1 MLCVSSLHVTATSTD
16 GCSPCRF
23 FNIFSILQMHEM
35 LQMFGRDKDS
45 ETGSF
50 TDSGRGP
57 SEEGDTRPSPLDP
70 KLNDD
75 HKGIVHRIR

>member
-1 MLCVSSLHVTATSTD
+1 
-16 GCSPCRF
+16 
-23 FNIFSILQMHEM
+23 
-35 LQMFGRDKDS
+35 MFGRDKDS

-70 KLNDD
+70 KLNEE
-75 HKGIVHRIR
+75 HKGTCVLH

>member
-1 MLCVSSLHVTATSTD
+1 
-16 GCSPCRF
+16 
-23 FNIFSILQMHEM
+23 MHEM

-75 HKGIVHRIR
+75 HKGTTQKSNWTSPSFFLKTETLAAMIAHLAVKSST